1 MKILLFAGLK
11 EAIGD
16 QDIEIDV
23 VGKTV
28 GEVRLELASRYPQVE
43 NLILRSHFAV
53 GNDYVSDGFQFANV
67 PHEIAIIPP
76 VSGG

>member
-16 QDIEIDV
+16 QDIQIEV

-28 GEVRLELASRYPQVE
+28 QEIKTELTNCYPQAE

-53 GNDYVSDGFQFANV
+53 GNDYVSDHFRFEAV
-67 PHEIAIIPP
+67 PAEIAIIPP